1 MSKTVVIALGGN
13 ALQKNGEASA
23 SKQQIAA
30 DQTAKNLAPLVK
42 EGFKIA
48 IVHGNGPQV
57 GNIVLHEESI
67 NTKEVPTMPLDSD
80 VAMSQGLI
88 GYWLQQS
95 MQEELSNI
103 GVDASSATIITQVEV
118 AKNDPA
124 FSNPSKPIGPFYES
138 LEEAKEKSGSNNTYI
153 EDSGR
158 GWRRVVPSP
167 RPIRII
173 EIETIKKMMNAGVLV
188 ITAGGGGVPVIVD
201 DNKITGIE
209 AVIDKDHA
217 ASLLAEQ
224 LDAEKLIILTSVSGV
239 SINYGKPD
247 EKLIES
253 ATVEEMKKYVRDGYF
268 AAGSMLPKVLAAI
281 KFVESGPNR
290 ETIIASLD
298 DASAALNGQS
308 GTRITLH

>member
-57 GNIVLHEESI
+57 GNIVLHEEAI

-95 MQEELSNI
+95 MQEEMFNI

-118 AKNDPA
+118 AKNDPG

-217 ASLLAEQ
+217 ASFLAEQ

-298 DASAALNGQS
+298 DASAALKGQS
-308 GTRITLH
+308 GTSKTLH

>member
-42 EGFKIA
+42 EGFEIA

-57 GNIVLHEESI
+57 GNIVLHEEAI

-124 FSNPSKPIGPFYES
+124 FSNPSKPIGPFYGS
-138 LEEAKEKSGSNNTYI
+138 LEEAKEKSGSNNKYI

-239 SINYGKPD
+239 YINYGKTD
-247 EKLIES
+247 EKLIEA

>member
-23 SKQQIAA
+23 RKQQIAA

-57 GNIVLHEESI
+57 GNIVLHEEAI

-95 MQEELSNI
+95 MQEEMFNI

-201 DNKITGIE
+201 DKKITGIE

-217 ASLLAEQ
+217 ASFLAEQ

-298 DASAALNGQS
+298 DASAALKGQS

>member
-1 MSKTVVIALGGN
+1 
-13 ALQKNGEASA
+13 
-23 SKQQIAA
+23 
-30 DQTAKNLAPLVK
+30 
-42 EGFKIA
+42 
-48 IVHGNGPQV
+48 
-57 GNIVLHEESI
+57 
-67 NTKEVPTMPLDSD
+67 
-80 VAMSQGLI
+80 
-88 GYWLQQS
+88 

>member
-23 SKQQIAA
+23 RKQQIAA

-57 GNIVLHEESI
+57 GNIVLHEEAI

-95 MQEELSNI
+95 MQEEMFNI

-217 ASLLAEQ
+217 ASFLAEQ